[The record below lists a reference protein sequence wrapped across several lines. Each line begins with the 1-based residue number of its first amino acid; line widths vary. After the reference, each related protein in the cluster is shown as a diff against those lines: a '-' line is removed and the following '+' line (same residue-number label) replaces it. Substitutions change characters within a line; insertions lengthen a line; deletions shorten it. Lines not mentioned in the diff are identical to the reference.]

1 MKAQQCTLVSKVN
14 RRHVADLN
22 QLHNY
27 IDDNFV
33 LKGQGNRISLADFR
47 DEGITYILRKEDLN
61 INTSRL
67 PNVVW
72 NKK

>member
-22 QLHNY
+22 QLHNH
-27 IDDNFV
+27 IDNNFA
-33 LKGQGNRISLADFR
+33 LKGRGNKISVEDFI
-47 DEGITYILRKEDLN
+47 DEGVAYILRKEDLD

>member
-1 MKAQQCTLVSKVN
+1 MKAQQCTVVCKVN

-27 IDDNFV
+27 IDSNFA
-33 LKGQGNRISLADFR
+33 LKGQGNSICLEDFK
-47 DEGITYILRKEDLN
+47 DEGVVYILCKEDLD